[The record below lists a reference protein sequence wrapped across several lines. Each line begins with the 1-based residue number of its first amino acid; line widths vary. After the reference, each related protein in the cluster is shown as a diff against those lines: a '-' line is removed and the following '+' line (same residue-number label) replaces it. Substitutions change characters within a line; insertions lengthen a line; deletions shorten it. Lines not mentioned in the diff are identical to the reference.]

1 VRPNSPSARPD
12 TGPSSP
18 PKRSREAAIL
28 LLPLALHL
36 ILRLLALDGWY
47 ERVDVE
53 ELNFGLLPAH
63 LVQGL
68 AAPLLDY
75 QTMWREGGSLVVAPF
90 SAVFLALL
98 GPSYFALKVAAIA
111 WHGLIVL
118 TWTAIGR
125 LALGRREGL
134 ALGLLL
140 ACAPP
145 FAARMQLIAL
155 VGHPEGN
162 FLSGLALLGLLLVFG
177 ETSRRRRQG
186 AAGLLGISVT
196 LGASFT
202 YSAAPAV
209 GLCLLLA
216 LRNRDRLVGVGRP
229 LLAGLALGAIPWLCY
244 FVFRV
249 DLEEVWRS
257 SGEGSG
263 LAALLGISPGAEI
276 YSSVPFLDRLSD
288 LLRLHLFWMWGW
300 MADNESFRSPV
311 NYLLGA
317 AIFGTGAVG
326 LLASQA
332 HHFLRRGGLLPR
344 GPAPPL
350 RPILTGFC
358 AIYILS
364 YLGITLVAGLSYGPD
379 TYDGYRYLAPLF
391 PAFLILSVSGLSLA
405 LHARLRGVRVTAQL
419 VTLGLCTAFVWG
431 GPSLEGLAGPSPLRA
446 LKGYNTHAVTQLYES
461 KMSDTERRALLLAPG
476 LDLADLSF
484 AEGQRQVEQARSIAE
499 GTLCPPAP
507 IWCRIYLEGFAK
519 GWVSSEGTAPD
530 AEEQLQA
537 LVSALRALP
546 KEKSASGFRGMGR
559 GVSLNPPGPHWTE
572 QTIPMLEAFLVS
584 DQELNWFHEGIGLH
598 EPLYRDFH
606 YSRLFGGGAVPQ
618 HLAYSRGVGMGFARL
633 LIDPSAGP
641 NTFPIPRE
649 VLEPIAAPPW
659 GAQGIAAWHEG
670 FESER
675 RRLAGL

>member
-1 VRPNSPSARPD
+1 
-12 TGPSSP
+12 
-18 PKRSREAAIL
+18 
-28 LLPLALHL
+28 
-36 ILRLLALDGWY
+36 
-47 ERVDVE
+47 
-53 ELNFGLLPAH
+53 LPAH

-202 YSAAPAV
+202 YSAVPAV

-249 DLEEVWRS
+249 DLEGVWRS
-257 SGEGSG
+257 SGEGSA

-288 LLRLHLFWMWGW
+288 LLRQLPP
-300 MADNESFRSPV
+300 RSR
-311 NYLLGA
+311 YLRDRCG
-317 AIFGTGAVG
+317 GVTGQP
-326 LLASQA
+326 S
-332 HHFLRRGGLLPR
+332 
-344 GPAPPL
+344 PPL
-350 RPILTGFC
+350 SSQG
-358 AIYILS
+358 
-364 YLGITLVAGLSYGPD
+364 
-379 TYDGYRYLAPLF
+379 
-391 PAFLILSVSGLSLA
+391 
-405 LHARLRGVRVTAQL
+405 RVTASGACPSAAPH
-419 VTLGLCTAFVWG
+419 THGLLRHLHPELSRDHARRRTF
-431 GPSLEGLAGPSPLRA
+431 LRA
-446 LKGYNTHAVTQLYES
+446 
-461 KMSDTERRALLLAPG
+461 
-476 LDLADLSF
+476 
-484 AEGQRQVEQARSIAE
+484 
-499 GTLCPPAP
+499 
-507 IWCRIYLEGFAK
+507 
-519 GWVSSEGTAPD
+519 
-530 AEEQLQA
+530 
-537 LVSALRALP
+537 
-546 KEKSASGFRGMGR
+546 
-559 GVSLNPPGPHWTE
+559 
-572 QTIPMLEAFLVS
+572 
-584 DQELNWFHEGIGLH
+584 
-598 EPLYRDFH
+598 
-606 YSRLFGGGAVPQ
+606 
-618 HLAYSRGVGMGFARL
+618 
-633 LIDPSAGP
+633 
-641 NTFPIPRE
+641 
-649 VLEPIAAPPW
+649 
-659 GAQGIAAWHEG
+659 
-670 FESER
+670 
-675 RRLAGL
+675 